1 MPETTDSRPNILY
14 IFTDQQ
20 SATMMS
26 CAGNPYLETP
36 AMDSLAAEGV
46 RFERAYCTNPVCLP
60 SRFSMMTGRMPGVID
75 VRSNDHRHV
84 DVIPDE
90 ILNSGLG
97 WLLRNAGYD
106 TAYGGK
112 VHLPRMTPE
121 DIGFDVITRDERDG
135 LAEAC
140 ASYIREDRDKPFLLV
155 ASFINPHDICY
166 MAIRDFAE
174 AEVQK
179 RIVARGQVPAARL
192 DEALQTPDGVSR
204 EMFFETL
211 CPPLPE
217 NFEPQKDEPEA
228 IRELQAQRPF
238 KRSAR
243 ARWSEKQWRMHR
255 WAYCR
260 LTERVDAQIGR
271 VLDALRESGKAKN
284 TVVIF
289 TSDHGD
295 MDGAHRMEH
304 KTAFYEEACRIPL
317 IVSQPGTT
325 SAGTVDETHL
335 VSNGL
340 DLIPTLCDYAGIK
353 SPAGLEPP
361 LDLRGRSFRP
371 LAQGLQPTEWR
382 EVLPIEGEFGRALVT
397 DRYKYAL
404 YDRGEHREQLMD
416 LEARP
421 LEMRNAAHDAD
432 KQTVLD
438 QLRAAYLRHHG
449 PESGPVT
456 AYSH

>member
-1 MPETTDSRPNILY
+1 MPDLTDTRPNIVY

-26 CAGNPYLETP
+26 CAGNDDLETP

-46 RFERAYCTNPVCLP
+46 RFERAYCGNPVCLP
-60 SRFSMMTGRMPGVID
+60 SRFAMMTGKMPSVID

-84 DVIPDE
+84 DAVPDE
-90 ILNSGLG
+90 IQAGGLG
-97 WLLRNAGYD
+97 WLLRDAGYD
-106 TAYGGK
+106 VAYGGK

-121 DIGFDVITRDERDG
+121 DIGFDVLTGNERDG
-135 LAEAC
+135 LADAC
-140 ASYIREDRDKPFLLV
+140 ASYIREARDRPFLLV

-174 AEVQK
+174 ADIQK
-179 RIVARGQVPAARL
+179 RILARGETELAAL
-192 DEALQTPDGVSR
+192 DEALQIPEGVSR
-204 EMFFETL
+204 EAFFETL
-211 CPPLPE
+211 CPPLPD
-217 NFEPQKDEPEA
+217 NFEPQQDEPEA
-228 IRELQAQRPF
+228 IRDLQAQRPF

-243 ARWSEKQWRMHR
+243 QNWSEERWRMHR

-260 LTERVDAQIGR
+260 LTERVDAQIGQ
-271 VLDALRESGKAKN
+271 VLEALRESGQAEN

-289 TSDHGD
+289 SSDHGD

-325 SAGTVDETHL
+325 PAGAVDDTHL

-340 DLIPTLCDYAGIK
+340 DLIPTLCDYAEIDP
-353 SPAGLEPP
+353 PADLE
-361 LDLRGRSFRP
+361 GVSFRAP
-371 LAQGLQPTEWR
+371 AEGRMPSAWR
-382 EVLPIEGEFGRALVT
+382 EVLPIEGEFGHALVT

-404 YDRGEHREQLMD
+404 YDSGEHREQLLD
-416 LEARP
+416 LEERP
-421 LEMRNAAHDAD
+421 LEMRNAAQDAD
-432 KQTVLD
+432 KQEVLD
-438 QLRAAYLRHHG
+438 RLRAAYR
-449 PESGPVT
+449 
-456 AYSH
+456 AYFGLEA

>member
-1 MPETTDSRPNILY
+1 
-14 IFTDQQ
+14 
-20 SATMMS
+20 MMS
-26 CAGNPYLETP
+26 CAGNPYLETS
-36 AMDSLAAEGV
+36 AMDSLAEAGV

-60 SRFSMMTGRMPGVID
+60 SRFSMMTGRMPSAIG
-75 VRSNDHRHV
+75 VRSNDHQHV
-84 DVIPDE
+84 ERVPE
-90 ILNSGLG
+90 AILRSGLG

-106 TAYGGK
+106 VGYGGK

-121 DIGFDVITRDERDG
+121 DVGFDVITADQRDG

-140 ASYIREDRDKPFLLV
+140 ASYVREDRDRPFFLV

-174 AEVQK
+174 ADVQK
-179 RIVARGQVPAARL
+179 RILARGQTELARL
-192 DEALQTPDGVSR
+192 DEALEIPEGVSR
-204 EMFFETL
+204 EAFFETL

-217 NFEPQKDEPEA
+217 NFEPQQDEPAA

-243 ARWSEKQWRMHR
+243 AQWSEARWRMHR

-271 VLDALRESGKAKN
+271 VLDALRESGKAED

-304 KTAFYEEACRIPL
+304 KTAFYEEACRVPL
-317 IVSQPGTT
+317 IVSKPGTT
-325 SAGTVDETHL
+325 PAGRIDATHL

-340 DLIPTLCDYAGIK
+340 DLIPTLCDYAGIE
-353 SPAGLEPP
+353 APP
-361 LDLRGRSFRP
+361 ELQGMSFRP
-371 LAQGLQPTEWR
+371 LAEGKAPDAQRDL
-382 EVLPIEGEFGRALVT
+382 LPIEGEFGRALVT
-397 DRYKYAL
+397 ERYKYAL
-404 YDRGEHREQLMD
+404 YDRGEHREQLLD
-416 LEARP
+416 LEERP
-421 LEMRNAAHDAD
+421 LEMRNAAHDPD
-432 KQTVLD
+432 KQAVIER
-438 QLRAAYLRHHG
+438 LREAFLRYYEQG
-449 PESGPVT
+449 
-456 AYSH
+456 